1 MTKKIESVLDK
12 VKEPESLLSVAQLG
26 LVEKISYSTK
36 NKKLYVFLNSI
47 NPTHGCCTIMAS
59 LLLSTILK
67 NLTEEFQK
75 EFPDLS
81 IEIV

>member
-47 NPTHGCCTIMAS
+47 NSTHGCCTIMAS
-59 LLLSTILK
+59 LLLSTTLN